1 MNNMKTGRLLILF
14 LINFTSLISCSNSKK
29 IEFSSENLLVKE
41 NIVSITIKEDD
52 YLGSK
57 VNILEEGNINN
68 IVDKILKI
76 TKESKLNSKQ
86 TEYINKETNVDLL
99 ASLAF
104 ETQIYVVSKDNKM
117 NFYTYSNDLYFYEVL
132 NGKYVAFNGDIES
145 YSYINGFLGGEYE

>member
-1 MNNMKTGRLLILF
+1 MKNIRLLFLF
-14 LINFTSLISCSNSKK
+14 LINFTSLFSCSSSKNIK
-29 IEFSSENLLVKE
+29 FSNENLLVKE

-68 IVDKILKI
+68 IVDKILEI
-76 TKESKLNSKQ
+76 TKKSKFNSKQ

>member
-1 MNNMKTGRLLILF
+1 MKNIRLIFLF
-14 LINFTSLISCSNSKK
+14 LINFTSLVSCTSSKN
-29 IEFSSENLLVKE
+29 IEISSENLLVKE

-57 VNILEEGNINN
+57 VNILEGENINN
-68 IVDKILKI
+68 IVDKILEI
-76 TKESKLNSKQ
+76 TKESKFNSKQ
-86 TEYINKETNVDLL
+86 TEYINNKNNVDIL

>member
-1 MNNMKTGRLLILF
+1 MKNNRLLFLF
-14 LINFTSLISCSNSKK
+14 LINFTSLVSCSSSKN
-29 IEFSSENLLVKE
+29 IEFSGENLLVKE

-52 YLGSK
+52 YLGTK
-57 VNILEEGNINN
+57 VNILEEENINN
-68 IVDKILKI
+68 IVDKILEI
-76 TKESKLNSKQ
+76 TKESKFNSKQ
-86 TEYINKETNVDLL
+86 TEYINKKTNVDLL
-99 ASLAF
+99 VSLAF

>member
-1 MNNMKTGRLLILF
+1 MKNNRLLFLF
-14 LINFTSLISCSNSKK
+14 LINFTSLVSCSSSKN

-41 NIVSITIKEDD
+41 NIVSISIKEDD

-57 VNILEEGNINN
+57 VNILKEENINN
-68 IVDKILKI
+68 IVDKILEI
-76 TKESKLNSKQ
+76 TKESKFNSKQ
-86 TEYINKETNVDLL
+86 TEYINKKTNVNLA

-104 ETQIYVVSKDNKM
+104 ETQIYVVSKENKM

>member
-1 MNNMKTGRLLILF
+1 MKNIRLLFLF
-14 LINFTSLISCSNSKK
+14 LINFTSLISCSSSKNIK
-29 IEFSSENLLVKE
+29 FLSENLLVKE

-52 YLGSK
+52 YLGTK
-57 VNILEEGNINN
+57 FNILEEGNINN
-68 IVDKILKI
+68 IVDKILEI
-76 TKESKLNSKQ
+76 TKENKFNSKQ
-86 TEYINKETNVDLL
+86 TEYINKKTNVDLL

-104 ETQIYVVSKDNKM
+104 ETQIYVVSKENKM

>member
-14 LINFTSLISCSNSKK
+14 LLNFTSLVSCSSSKN

-41 NIVSITIKEDD
+41 NVVSITIKEDD

-57 VNILEEGNINN
+57 VNILESENINN
-68 IVDKILKI
+68 IVDKILEI
-76 TKESKLNSKQ
+76 TKESKFNSKQ
-86 TEYINKETNVDLL
+86 TEYINKKTNVNLA

-104 ETQIYVVSKDNKM
+104 ETQIYVVSKENKM
-117 NFYTYSNDLYFYEVL
+117 NFYAYSNDLYFYEVL

-145 YSYINGFLGGEYE
+145 YSYINEFLGGDYE

>member
-1 MNNMKTGRLLILF
+1 MKNIRLLFLF
-14 LINFTSLISCSNSKK
+14 LINFTSLVSCSSSTNIK
-29 IEFSSENLLVKE
+29 FSSENLLVKE

-57 VNILEEGNINN
+57 VNILEGENINN
-68 IVDKILKI
+68 IVDKILEI
-76 TKESKLNSKQ
+76 TKESKFNSKQ
-86 TEYINKETNVDLL
+86 TGHINKKTNVNFV

-104 ETQIYVVSKDNKM
+104 ETQIYVVSKENKM

-132 NGKYVAFNGDIES
+132 NGKYEAFNGDIES

>member
-1 MNNMKTGRLLILF
+1 MKNIRLLFLF
-14 LINFTSLISCSNSKK
+14 LINFTSLVSCSSSKN

-57 VNILEEGNINN
+57 VNILEAENINN
-68 IVDKILKI
+68 IVDKILEI
-76 TKESKLNSKQ
+76 TKKSKFNSKQ

-132 NGKYVAFNGDIES
+132 NGKYEAFNGDIES

>member
-1 MNNMKTGRLLILF
+1 MNNMKTGRLLIL
-14 LINFTSLISCSNSKK
+14 LLLNFTSLVSCSSSKN

-57 VNILEEGNINN
+57 VNILEGENINN
-68 IVDKILKI
+68 IVDKILEI
-76 TKESKLNSKQ
+76 TKESKFNSKQ
-86 TEYINKETNVDLL
+86 TGYINKKTNVNFV

-104 ETQIYVVSKDNKM
+104 ETQIYVVSKENKM

>member
-1 MNNMKTGRLLILF
+1 MKNIRLLFLF
-14 LINFTSLISCSNSKK
+14 LINFTSLVSCSSSKN

-57 VNILEEGNINN
+57 ANILEGENINN
-68 IVDKILKI
+68 IVDKILEI
-76 TKESKLNSKQ
+76 TKENKFNSKQ
-86 TEYINKETNVDLL
+86 TEYINKKTNFDLL

-117 NFYTYSNDLYFYEVL
+117 NFYTYSNDLYFYEVI

>member
-1 MNNMKTGRLLILF
+1 MKNIRLLFLF
-14 LINFTSLISCSNSKK
+14 LINFTSLVSCSSSKN

-41 NIVSITIKEDD
+41 NIVSITIKEDG

-57 VNILEEGNINN
+57 VNILEGENINN
-68 IVDKILKI
+68 IVDKILEI
-76 TKESKLNSKQ
+76 TKENKFNSKQ
-86 TEYINKETNVDLL
+86 TEYINKKTNFDLL

-117 NFYTYSNDLYFYEVL
+117 NFYTYSNDLYFYEVI

>member
-1 MNNMKTGRLLILF
+1 MKNIRLLFLF
-14 LINFTSLISCSNSKK
+14 LINFTSLVSCSSSKN
-29 IEFSSENLLVKE
+29 IDFSSENLLVKE

-57 VNILEEGNINN
+57 VNILEGENINN
-68 IVDKILKI
+68 IVDKILEI
-76 TKESKLNSKQ
+76 TKESKFNSKQ
-86 TEYINKETNVDLL
+86 TEYINKKTNVDLL

>member
-1 MNNMKTGRLLILF
+1 MKNIRLLFLF
-14 LINFTSLISCSNSKK
+14 LINFTSLVSCSSSKN

-57 VNILEEGNINN
+57 VNILEGENINN
-68 IVDKILKI
+68 IVDKILEI
-76 TKESKLNSKQ
+76 TKENKFNSKQ
-86 TEYINKETNVDLL
+86 TEYINKKTKFDLL

-117 NFYTYSNDLYFYEVL
+117 NFYTYSNDLYFYEVI

>member
-1 MNNMKTGRLLILF
+1 MKNTRLLFLL
-14 LINFTSLISCSNSKK
+14 LINFTSLVSCSSSTNIK
-29 IEFSSENLLVKE
+29 FSSENLLVKE

-57 VNILEEGNINN
+57 VNILEEENINN
-68 IVDKILKI
+68 IVNKILEI
-76 TKESKLNSKQ
+76 TKESNFNLKQ
-86 TEYINKETNVDLL
+86 TEYINKKTNVDLL

-104 ETQIYVVSKDNKM
+104 ETQIYVVSKENKM

>member
-1 MNNMKTGRLLILF
+1 MKNIRLLFLF
-14 LINFTSLISCSNSKK
+14 LINFTSLVSCSSSKN

-57 VNILEEGNINN
+57 VNILEGENINN
-68 IVDKILKI
+68 IVDKILEI
-76 TKESKLNSKQ
+76 TKENKFNSKQ
-86 TEYINKETNVDLL
+86 TEYINKKTNFDLL

-117 NFYTYSNDLYFYEVL
+117 NFYTYSNDLYFYEVI

>member
-1 MNNMKTGRLLILF
+1 MKNTRLLFLL
-14 LINFTSLISCSNSKK
+14 LINFTSLFSCSSSKNIK
-29 IEFSSENLLVKE
+29 FSNENLLVKE

-68 IVDKILKI
+68 IVDKILEI
-76 TKESKLNSKQ
+76 TKKSKFNSKQ

>member
-14 LINFTSLISCSNSKK
+14 LINFTSLISCSSSKN
-29 IEFSSENLLVKE
+29 IEFSGKNLLVKE

-57 VNILEEGNINN
+57 VNILEGENINN
-68 IVDKILKI
+68 IVDKILEI
-76 TKESKLNSKQ
+76 TKESKFNSKQ
-86 TEYINKETNVDLL
+86 TEYINKKNNVNLA

-104 ETQIYVVSKDNKM
+104 ETQIYVVSKENKM

>member
-1 MNNMKTGRLLILF
+1 MKNIRLLFLF
-14 LINFTSLISCSNSKK
+14 LINFTSLVSCSSSKN

-57 VNILEEGNINN
+57 VNILEGENINN
-68 IVDKILKI
+68 IVDKILEI
-76 TKESKLNSKQ
+76 TKESKFNSKQ
-86 TEYINKETNVDLL
+86 TEYINKDTNVDLL

-104 ETQIYVVSKDNKM
+104 ETQIYVVSKENKM

>member
-1 MNNMKTGRLLILF
+1 MKNIRLLFLF
-14 LINFTSLISCSNSKK
+14 LINFTSLVSCSSSKN

-57 VNILEEGNINN
+57 VNILEGENINN
-68 IVDKILKI
+68 IVDKILEI
-76 TKESKLNSKQ
+76 TKENKFNSKQ
-86 TEYINKETNVDLL
+86 TEYINKKTKFDLL

-117 NFYTYSNDLYFYEVL
+117 NFYTYSNDLYFYEVI

-145 YSYINGFLGGEYE
+145 YSYINGFLGVEYE

>member
-1 MNNMKTGRLLILF
+1 MNNIRLLFLF
-14 LINFTSLISCSNSKK
+14 LINFTSLVSCSSSKN

-57 VNILEEGNINN
+57 VNILEGENINN
-68 IVDKILKI
+68 IVDKILEI
-76 TKESKLNSKQ
+76 TKENKFNSKQ
-86 TEYINKETNVDLL
+86 TEYINKKTNFDLL

-117 NFYTYSNDLYFYEVL
+117 NFYTYSNDLYFYEVI

>member
-14 LINFTSLISCSNSKK
+14 LLNFTSLVSGSSSKN

-41 NIVSITIKEDD
+41 NVVSITIKEDD

-57 VNILEEGNINN
+57 VNILESENINN
-68 IVDKILKI
+68 IVDKILEI
-76 TKESKLNSKQ
+76 TKESKFNSKQ
-86 TEYINKETNVDLL
+86 TEYINKKTNVNLA

-104 ETQIYVVSKDNKM
+104 ETQIYVVSKENKM
-117 NFYTYSNDLYFYEVL
+117 NFYAYSNDLYFYEVL

-145 YSYINGFLGGEYE
+145 YSYINEFLGGEYE

>member
-1 MNNMKTGRLLILF
+1 MKNIRLLFLF
-14 LINFTSLISCSNSKK
+14 LINFTSLVSCSSSKN
-29 IEFSSENLLVKE
+29 IDFSSENLLVKE

-57 VNILEEGNINN
+57 VNILEGENINN
-68 IVDKILKI
+68 IVDKILEI
-76 TKESKLNSKQ
+76 TKESKFNSKQ
-86 TEYINKETNVDLL
+86 TEYINKKTNVDLL

-104 ETQIYVVSKDNKM
+104 ETQIYVVSKENKM

>member
-104 ETQIYVVSKDNKM
+104 ETQIYVVSKENKM

>member
-1 MNNMKTGRLLILF
+1 ML
-14 LINFTSLISCSNSKK
+14 LINFTSLVSCSSSTNIK
-29 IEFSSENLLVKE
+29 FSSENLLVKE
-41 NIVSITIKEDD
+41 NIVSITIKKDD

-57 VNILEEGNINN
+57 INILEEENINN
-68 IVDKILKI
+68 IVNKILEI
-76 TKESKLNSKQ
+76 TKESNLNSKQ
-86 TEYINKETNVDLL
+86 TEYINKKTNVDLL

-104 ETQIYVVSKDNKM
+104 ETQIYVVSKENKM

>member
-14 LINFTSLISCSNSKK
+14 LLNFISLVSCSSSTNIK
-29 IEFSSENLLVKE
+29 FSSENLLVKE

-57 VNILEEGNINN
+57 VNILEEENINN
-68 IVDKILKI
+68 IVDKILEI
-76 TKESKLNSKQ
+76 TKESKFNSKQ
-86 TEYINKETNVDLL
+86 TEYINKKTNVDFA

-104 ETQIYVVSKDNKM
+104 ETQIYVVSKENKM

>member
-1 MNNMKTGRLLILF
+1 MKNTRLVFLF
-14 LINFTSLISCSNSKK
+14 LINFTSLVSCSSSTNIK
-29 IEFSSENLLVKE
+29 FSNENLLVKE

-57 VNILEEGNINN
+57 VNILEGENINN
-68 IVDKILKI
+68 IIDKILEI
-76 TKESKLNSKQ
+76 TKESKFNSKQ
-86 TEYINKETNVDLL
+86 TEYINKKTNVNLL

-104 ETQIYVVSKDNKM
+104 ETQIYVVSKENKM

-145 YSYINGFLGGEYE
+145 YSYINEFLGGEYE

>member
-1 MNNMKTGRLLILF
+1 MNNMKTGRLLFLF
-14 LINFTSLISCSNSKK
+14 LINFTSLVSCSSSKN

-57 VNILEEGNINN
+57 VNILEEENIYN
-68 IVDKILKI
+68 IVDKILEI
-76 TKESKLNSKQ
+76 TKESNFNSKQ
-86 TEYINKETNVDLL
+86 TEYINKKTNVNLV

-104 ETQIYVVSKDNKM
+104 ETQIYVVSKENKM

>member
-14 LINFTSLISCSNSKK
+14 LLNFTSLVSCSSSKN

-41 NIVSITIKEDD
+41 NVVSITIKEDD

-57 VNILEEGNINN
+57 VNILESENINN
-68 IVDKILKI
+68 IVDKILEI
-76 TKESKLNSKQ
+76 TKESKFNSKQ
-86 TEYINKETNVDLL
+86 TEYINKKTNVNLA

-104 ETQIYVVSKDNKM
+104 ETQIYVVSKENKM
-117 NFYTYSNDLYFYEVL
+117 NFYAYSNDLYFYEVL

-145 YSYINGFLGGEYE
+145 YSYINEFLGGEYE

>member
-1 MNNMKTGRLLILF
+1 MKNTRLLFLF
-14 LINFTSLISCSNSKK
+14 LINFIPLVSCSSSKN

-41 NIVSITIKEDD
+41 NVVSITIKEDD

-57 VNILEEGNINN
+57 VNILESENINN
-68 IVDKILKI
+68 IVDKILEM
-76 TKESKLNSKQ
+76 TKESKFNSKQ
-86 TEYINKETNVDLL
+86 TDYINNKNNIDLP

-104 ETQIYVVSKDNKM
+104 ETQIYVVLKDNKM

>member
-1 MNNMKTGRLLILF
+1 MKTGRLLILF

-104 ETQIYVVSKDNKM
+104 ETQIYVVSKENKM

>member
-1 MNNMKTGRLLILF
+1 MF
-14 LINFTSLISCSNSKK
+14 LINFTSLVSCSSSKN

-57 VNILEEGNINN
+57 VNILEGENINN
-68 IVDKILKI
+68 IVDKILEI
-76 TKESKLNSKQ
+76 TKENKFNSKQ
-86 TEYINKETNVDLL
+86 TEYINKKTNFDLL

-117 NFYTYSNDLYFYEVL
+117 NFYTYSNDLYFYEVI